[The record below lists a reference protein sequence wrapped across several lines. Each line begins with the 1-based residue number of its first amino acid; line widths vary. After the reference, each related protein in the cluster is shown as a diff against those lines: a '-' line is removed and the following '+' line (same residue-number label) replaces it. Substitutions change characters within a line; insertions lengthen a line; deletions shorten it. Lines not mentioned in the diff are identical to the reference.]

1 MVTKLHLEPVTR
13 ENVEAA
19 CELKVRP
26 KQKGYVAPV
35 SWSLAEAYAAPE
47 IAWPRLIYKAG
58 KLVGFIMAAFDPQN
72 PDKLYHSYLWRL
84 NIGARFQGKGYGRF
98 AVERLCEEAMRR
110 GESRLTVSY
119 DLGKHGPEGFYR
131 RLGFRRTGERVNG
144 EVVAERILTP
154 GG

>member
-26 KQKGYVAPV
+26 RQKGYVAPV

-72 PDKLYHSYLWRL
+72 PNKLYHSYLWRL
-84 NIGARFQGKGYGRF
+84 NIGAKFQGRGYGRF
-98 AVERLCEEAMRR
+98 AVERLYQGAQRR

-119 DLGKHGPEGFYR
+119 DLGKHGPAGFSQ
-131 RLGFRRTGERVNG
+131 RLGFRAVL
-144 EVVAERILTP
+144 AEIIGDGQP
-154 GG
+154 